1 MKQFILYLITV
12 FLSVPMLYGQEATA
26 SSTGKENVTVHIITH
41 KKDAKVYFQ
50 PQGDRTSQF
59 VEIKPEQHTLTYS
72 LKEPAY

>member
-41 KKDAKVYFQ
+41 KKDAKVYFH
-50 PQGDRTSQF
+50 RN
-59 VEIKPEQHTLTYS
+59 HL
-72 LKEPAY
+72 LC